1 MKIEYREATPSDAEA
16 MITFL
21 SIVGSETDNLS
32 FAGKTF
38 NVSEEKE
45 AKFIERFKKSKN
57 DLMIVATQDDK
68 IVGNAVVSRNKISR
82 YSHRAEISIAVLRDF
97 WGRGIGSRL
106 MEMMIEF
113 AREVGIEIL
122 YLEARED
129 NERAVNLYKKYG
141 FSQIGV
147 YNNFFK
153 IEGKY
158 YNAVLMNKEIE
169 KD

>member
-1 MKIEYREATPSDAEA
+1 
-16 MITFL
+16 
-21 SIVGSETDNLS
+21 
-32 FAGKTF
+32 
-38 NVSEEKE
+38 
-45 AKFIERFKKSKN
+45 
-57 DLMIVATQDDK
+57 MIVATQDDK